1 VTQATEP
8 AQPAEPAAPAGPIER
23 DRTRPVG
30 IVLLVLFQV
39 LNVSANL
46 LALAGVLGPRR
57 GSLVGVLGNDV
68 AVLDYLLIGLAVLSL
83 AGAVALWRLD
93 KFGWYAIMLLTGLGL
108 ALQIAFYVWATPNF
122 INLAIF
128 VISAFYLNQH
138 EVKSLF
144 LVPPVEAQSVVL
156 SVEEDDR

>member
-1 VTQATEP
+1 MTQATEP